1 VLDLNG
7 LASFLGGLGLFFT
20 GLQRLSSH
28 MLQIGGRPLR
38 LAIARL
44 GRRPGMLALVGSA
57 AGALLQSSN
66 GITLILVSLVTAD
79 LVTLATAMPMLLWA
93 NLGTT
98 VLVLAASIDLRL
110 ASLLLAGVTGLWLYF
125 DRNGPAARRHL
136 LEALL
141 AIAILFMG
149 LELMRTGT
157 AGLRGSSLATA
168 TLAGASSSAWIAF
181 ALGCALTLVT
191 QSSSTT
197 TILAAAA
204 SQAGLLPFE
213 TAALLVLGAGLGSG
227 GSVMLMG
234 AGRRGSQR
242 QLVLFQALTKLLGV
256 AVVLPLLVLED
267 LTSVPLLQTL
277 VRRLSA
283 DSGRQLALVYL
294 ACQLGSLL
302 AYAALGPWVRRLLAW
317 AAPPLAAEGLGRPH
331 YIYADALGDADA
343 ALILADKEQARVA
356 TLLAARLEPGAEPT
370 GAHAARL
377 TEEIARFLGALGAGN
392 AALEQQDLDN
402 LANLQA
408 RNEALRA
415 LHETVDQLLLAAGPM
430 SPGSLAEALTI
441 GLGAVL
447 MCVDDAASGRAP
459 DDIALLK
466 QLSSDRSDLV
476 DGLRRR
482 AIQAESQQSVYALT
496 SLFERAIWLVQR
508 YALLLETADPV
519 ARTAG

>member
-7 LASFLGGLGLFFT
+7 LASFIGGLGLFFT
-20 GLQRLSSH
+20 GLKSLSTH

-44 GRRPGMLALVGSA
+44 DRRPGMLALVGTA
-57 AGALLQSSN
+57 AGTLLQSSN

-79 LVTLATAMPMLLWA
+79 LVTLATAMPILLWA

-110 ASLLLAGVTGLWLYF
+110 VSLLLAGVTGLWLYF
-125 DRNGPAARRHL
+125 DRDGPAARRHL

-141 AIAILFMG
+141 AIAILFLG

-157 AGLRGSSLATA
+157 AGLRGSSVAATI
-168 TLAGASSSAWIAF
+168 LGWASTSGWIAF
-181 ALGCALTLVT
+181 ALGCGLTLVT

-213 TAALLVLGAGLGSG
+213 TSALLVLGAGLGSG

-234 AGRRGSQR
+234 ADRRGSQR

-256 AVVLPLLVLED
+256 AVVLPLLVLEN
-267 LTSVPLLQTL
+267 LVHLPLLQTA
-277 VRRLSA
+277 VRWLSS
-283 DSGRQLALVYL
+283 DPGRQLALVYL

-302 AYAALGPWVRRLLAW
+302 AYGLLGPSVRRLLAW
-317 AAPPLAAEGLGRPH
+317 AAPPLAAEQLGRPQF
-331 YIYADALGDADA
+331 ISDGALGDVDT

-356 TLLAARLEPGAEPT
+356 TLLASRLEPGTEAT
-370 GAHAARL
+370 GPHAARL
-377 TEEIARFLGALGAGN
+377 TEEIGRFLGALGAGT
-392 AALEQQDLDN
+392 AALDQLELDT

-415 LHETVDQLLLAAGPM
+415 LHETIDQIDLARGPVPAG
-430 SPGSLAEALTI
+430 SEAGALADALTV

-447 MCVDDAASGRAP
+447 MCVDDAASGRGI
-459 DDIALLK
+459 DDVLLLK
-466 QLSSDRSDLV
+466 QLTSDRSDLV

-482 AIQAESQQSVYALT
+482 AIQAESQQTVYVLT

-508 YALLLETADPV
+508 YALLLETAI
-519 ARTAG
+519 AIA